1 MNRHDLD
8 RQIAAL
14 KARLAARPE
23 ATTPAA
29 YVEQLELERD
39 LSILEGQ
46 TLDRSAAQ

>member
-1 MNRHDLD
+1 MTCHHLD
-8 RQIAAL
+8 RQIATL

-46 TLDRSAAQ
+46 ALETTAAE

>member
-1 MNRHDLD
+1 MTRHDLD

-46 TLDRSAAQ
+46 AVETAAAQ